1 MYSQTVAILEKFDNQ
16 REFERMC
23 ADILVGSGYKDVV
36 LIAPRGGSDGGRD
49 ITFTTEAGGK
59 GLACVTL
66 RRDIE
71 KKFYEDFSKRHAGE
85 FEKYIFF
92 CTAYLS
98 AQQKL
103 RFAQHVLL
111 TLQAEL
117 VCQDIE
123 ALRSVL
129 DTAFT
134 SIREHYLGIKD
145 EKRALLESMLSQMR
159 DDLQKEY
166 KARLLLDKAHETND
180 LLQAEAFVK
189 QAEELLPSIRQE
201 EYLQLGIRN
210 AQVVINGLPLEISSE
225 YGQTIRV
232 FTKDM
237 LAPHVSRAIVYLE
250 ETVLHAGLPDAEGLM
265 FLACMY
271 GHQKTFREMI
281 TTIEKALSADVRIQ
295 EEFHVPRHL
304 EILLLACGSDRNKI
318 EQVSQTLGIP
328 PVTQE
333 SFCSFITDFELEGF
347 TGYIQCIA
355 VKRPNMPGEK
365 GVRILKVCPPYVQ
378 NGGLVCAHSQVFET
392 GQIEG
397 ITYSPQFVPIEELYG
412 ILCRSFILVHPITRE
427 CYSL

>member
-16 REFERMC
+16 HEFERMC
-23 ADILVGSGYKDVV
+23 ADILVGIGYKDVV
-36 LIAPRGGSDGGRD
+36 LVAPRGGSDGGRD

-66 RRDIE
+66 RSDIE
-71 KKFYEDFSKRHAGE
+71 KKFFEDFSKRQAGE

-103 RFAQHVLL
+103 RFAQHVLNK
-111 TLQAEL
+111 LQAEL

-123 ALRSVL
+123 ALRSAL
-129 DTAFT
+129 DSAFT
-134 SIREHYLGIKD
+134 SIREQYLGIKD
-145 EKRALLESMLSQMR
+145 EKRALYESMLAQMR

-166 KARLLLDKAHETND
+166 KARLLLEKAHETND
-180 LLQAEAFVK
+180 LLQAETLVK
-189 QAEELLPSIRQE
+189 QAEELLPTIRLE
-201 EYLQLGIRN
+201 EYLQLGMRN

-237 LAPHVSRAIVYLE
+237 LAPHLSSAIAYLE

-265 FLACMY
+265 YLACMY
-271 GHQKTFREMI
+271 GYQKKFHEMI
-281 TTIEKALSADVRIQ
+281 TTIEKALTVDVRIQ
-295 EEFHVPRHL
+295 EAFRVPRNL

-318 EQVSQTLGIP
+318 EEVSQKLGIP
-328 PVTQE
+328 PVTKG
-333 SFCSFITDFELEGF
+333 SFCRFITDFDLEGF
-347 TGYIQCIA
+347 TGYIQWIA

-365 GVRILKVCPPYVQ
+365 GVHIIKVCRRMFNMV
-378 NGGLVCAHSQVFET
+378 G
-392 GQIEG
+392 
-397 ITYSPQFVPIEELYG
+397 
-412 ILCRSFILVHPITRE
+412 
-427 CYSL
+427 